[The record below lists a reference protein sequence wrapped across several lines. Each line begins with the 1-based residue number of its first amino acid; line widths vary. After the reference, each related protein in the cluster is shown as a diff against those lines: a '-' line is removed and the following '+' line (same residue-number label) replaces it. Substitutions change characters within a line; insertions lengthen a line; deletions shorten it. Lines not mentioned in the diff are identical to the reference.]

1 MGRNK
6 KVQEVQERKDYHHLG
21 SPDVNEVFYHK
32 DNMEMTIIF
41 RANGSNTTFLNKL
54 DKIEHGDELYL
65 GLSDED
71 AEQLCE
77 QLIRALGDRYKMK
90 LERFNQYNKVYWIN
104 ELDGKQEE
112 WSDSNWNLFNEEK
125 E

>member
-6 KVQEVQERKDYHHLG
+6 KVQEVQERTSYHHLG
-21 SPDVNEVFYHK
+21 SPDVMDAFYHK

-41 RANGSNTTFLNKL
+41 AANGSNTTFLNKM
-54 DKIEHGDELYL
+54 DKVELGDELYL
-65 GLSDED
+65 GLSEED

-77 QLIRALGDRYKMK
+77 QLITALGDRYKMK
-90 LERFNQYNKVYWIN
+90 LERFNQYKKVYWMN

-112 WSDSNWNLFNEEK
+112 WSDSNWNLFNQEIK
-125 E
+125 

>member
-6 KVQEVQERKDYHHLG
+6 KVEVQNERKDYHHLG
-21 SPDVNEVFYHK
+21 SPEVNEVFYHK

-54 DKIEHGDELYL
+54 DKVEHGDELYL

-77 QLIRALGDRYKMK
+77 QLITALGERFKMK
-90 LERFNQYNKVYWIN
+90 LDRYNQYKKTYWME
-104 ELDGKQEE
+104 ELDGKEEE
-112 WSDSNWNLFNEEK
+112 WDDSNWNLFKQED
-125 E
+125 

>member
-1 MGRNK
+1 MARKK
-6 KVQEVQERKDYHHLG
+6 KVEVLQERKDFHHLG
-21 SPDVNEVFYHK
+21 SPEVNDVFYHK

-54 DKIEHGDELYL
+54 DKVEHGDELYL

-71 AEQLCE
+71 AEMLCE
-77 QLIRALGDRYKMK
+77 QLITVIADRYKSK
-90 LERFNQYNKVYWIN
+90 LQRYNQYKKLYWMN
-104 ELDGKQEE
+104 ELDGNENE
-112 WSDSNWNLFNEEK
+112 WDNSNWNAFKEE

>member
-1 MGRNK
+1 MGRRK

-21 SPDVNEVFYHK
+21 SPDVNDVFYHK

-41 RANGSNTTFLNKL
+41 RANGSNTTFLNDM
-54 DKIEHGDELYL
+54 DKVEYGDELYL

-77 QLIRALGDRYKMK
+77 QLITALGERFKMK
-90 LERFNQYNKVYWIN
+90 LDRYNQYKKTYWVN
-104 ELDGKQEE
+104 ELDGKEEE
-112 WSDSNWNLFNEEK
+112 WNDSNWNLFKQEE

>member
-1 MGRNK
+1 MGRRK

-21 SPDVNEVFYHK
+21 SPEVNEVFYHK

-41 RANGSNTTFLNKL
+41 RANGSNTTFLNKM
-54 DKIEHGDELYL
+54 DKVEHGDELYL

-71 AEQLCE
+71 AEMLCE
-77 QLIRALGDRYKMK
+77 TLITALGDRYKMK
-90 LERFNQYNKVYWIN
+90 LERYNQYKKTYWME
-104 ELDGKQEE
+104 ELDGKEEE
-112 WSDSNWNLFNEEK
+112 WNNSNWNLFKQEE